1 MVKEVVIPGVPPE
14 CSLFTGCCNP
24 YLNLASRF
32 TMRCPGMT
40 RKGFTLIEL
49 LVVVLI
55 IGILSAVALPSYQK
69 AVEKSRAVQAVVLVK
84 SIRDAAEVYYMA
96 NGTYPSSID
105 DLDIERPAM
114 VKDFEWDDIAE
125 WKYGRFSL
133 RHTSD
138 PNYYIVA
145 SGAERTSSGVPIEFL
160 KGKVYCWSANTKGLQ
175 MCKSIGVREVVEG
188 RAYGG
193 QFWEL

>member
-1 MVKEVVIPGVPPE
+1 MQK
-14 CSLFTGCCNP
+14 SL
-24 YLNLASRF
+24 
-32 TMRCPGMT
+32 
-40 RKGFTLIEL
+40 GFTLIEL

-55 IGILSAVALPSYQK
+55 IGILSAVALPQYQK

-114 VKDFEWDDIAE
+114 VKDFEWDNSSE
-125 WKYGRFSL
+125 WKDGRFSL

-138 PNYYIVA
+138 PNYYIIA
-145 SGAERTSSGVPIEFL
+145 SGAERTSATVPIEFL
-160 KGKVYCWSANTKGLQ
+160 KGKVYCYSDNTKGLQ
-175 MCKSIGVREVVEG
+175 VCKSISSRNIEG
-188 RAYGG
+188 AGSS
-193 QFWEL
+193 FWEL